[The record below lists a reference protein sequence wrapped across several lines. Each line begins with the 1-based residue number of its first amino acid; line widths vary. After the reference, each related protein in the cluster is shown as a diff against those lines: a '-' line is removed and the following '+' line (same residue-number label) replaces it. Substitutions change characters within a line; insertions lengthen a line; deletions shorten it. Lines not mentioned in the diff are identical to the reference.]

1 MQNKMADTEN
11 FQSSLQTVLELR
23 SKSNDAI
30 KTVSEGMTVKHGPE
44 NEGKE
49 KKFLSQV
56 KLMMDT
62 VNSQIKDLE
71 TKANLT
77 QQNVSS
83 LPLGHSV
90 YLSLDAAPESTSV
103 YNSLFN
109 SYQWFDKTR
118 EYSSGATSLLSQNNL
133 SRSYQKN
140 GRTRRRDPNK
150 SHSAAVTS
158 GVATPA
164 KSVDNAIA
172 NFSRPFNDMNFQVI
186 RPNGSQMKAI
196 VHITLARILKATL
209 VLKGLVI
216 EWVIVKGCNE
226 GGSTDSETDLWQE
239 SDYQVFRKITDNANA
254 AMLNFSSPMYPEY
267 GLKSFITYLHSFDTL
282 FTDKCR
288 KCGFILRS
296 NCPPTWRDFKT
307 LDPFHE
313 DCR

>member
-1 MQNKMADTEN
+1 MAWVAVGRHDCTLADASVTSLRSFCLRSKKIPISKKSKSRFSKLTKVPNSDFFIDTFDSSMQKKMADTEN

-164 KSVDNAIA
+164 K
-172 NFSRPFNDMNFQVI
+172 
-186 RPNGSQMKAI
+186 
-196 VHITLARILKATL
+196 
-209 VLKGLVI
+209 
-216 EWVIVKGCNE
+216 
-226 GGSTDSETDLWQE
+226 
-239 SDYQVFRKITDNANA
+239 
-254 AMLNFSSPMYPEY
+254 
-267 GLKSFITYLHSFDTL
+267 
-282 FTDKCR
+282 
-288 KCGFILRS
+288 
-296 NCPPTWRDFKT
+296 
-307 LDPFHE
+307 
-313 DCR
+313 